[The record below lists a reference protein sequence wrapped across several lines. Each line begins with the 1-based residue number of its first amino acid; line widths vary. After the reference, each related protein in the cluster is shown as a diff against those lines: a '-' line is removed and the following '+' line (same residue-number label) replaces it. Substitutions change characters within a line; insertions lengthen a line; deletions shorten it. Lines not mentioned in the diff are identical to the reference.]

1 MPQLDFIAYSSVF
14 WSLCLSLVVV
24 LFLSSYYVLPIIFR
38 NLYVKDDRLKF
49 CIILSLDMST
59 SKLSKLLISL
69 KIRKF
74 RDLGVFVV
82 NYIIKFCGFSNNC
95 LNEVINL
102 VSWSFNLFRYC
113 VIINIFADN
122 DSSL

>member
-1 MPQLDFIAYSSVF
+1 MPQLDLIAYSSVF
-14 WSLCLSLVVV
+14 WSLCFSLIIV

-113 VIINIFADN
+113 VIINIFVDN
-122 DSSL
+122 DNSL